1 MEIEVR
7 ILDVDI
13 CEVKSKLLENSAV
26 IVKKE
31 NQVNKLFDFED
42 GRLLKQKG
50 YARIRIVEDYLLNE
64 NMYYMTTKK
73 NISKDND
80 KYKIMDEC
88 EVKIE
93 NAVFGEK
100 IFESLGLKLTNTI
113 KRYRES
119 YKILNVLVEIDV
131 NDKEF
136 YPNPYIEIEGDSKED
151 IEKVVEILGYTMND
165 TTSKNIFDIIKDKK
179 I

>member
-13 CEVKSKLLENSAV
+13 CEVKNNLLKNSAV
-26 IVKKE
+26 LVKKE
-31 NQVNKLFDFED
+31 NQINKLFDFDD

-50 YARIRIVEDYLLNE
+50 YARIRIVEDFLLNE
-64 NMYYMTTKK
+64 NRYYMTTKK

-93 NAVFGEK
+93 DNVLGEK
-100 IFESLGLKLTNTI
+100 IFNSLGLKLTHTI

-131 NDKEF
+131 NDKDF

-151 IEKVVEILGYTMND
+151 IEKVVKILGYTMKD